1 MATVD
6 ETLERLNR
14 SKFRSSFKLSKK
26 DVEYINEK
34 GLSQL
39 DAEAVNSFSS
49 AYKSTAESE
58 VAAKKPHKN
67 EENRQFFG
75 GFQLY
80 EKFALENQ

>member
-1 MATVD
+1 MIVD
-6 ETLERLNR
+6 LFAQKNTM
-14 SKFRSSFKLSKK
+14 
-26 DVEYINEK
+26 

-39 DAEAVNSFSS
+39 DAEDVSSFSS
-49 AYKSTAESE
+49 AYKRTTESE